1 MVITSYN
8 TVASEYAA
16 YTPTSKDESKSKKSK
31 KDDSGSAE
39 DSDDSID
46 EIRKHLQKNKSKPAT
61 RATKTKDALF
71 RLKYWRIVL
80 GKLPRKL
87 TRICI
92 HIDGCRR
99 GAQHQEQK
107 YEDRRGLLRFTREV

>member
-46 EIRKHLQKNKSKPAT
+46 EIRKHLQKNKSKQMIT
-61 RATKTKDALF
+61 LF
-71 RLKYWRIVL
+71 KA
-80 GKLPRKL
+80 
-87 TRICI
+87 
-92 HIDGCRR
+92 HIFLFL
-99 GAQHQEQK
+99 EEK
-107 YEDRRGLLRFTREV
+107 PLLYNISFT